1 MRHGIG
7 YKKLG
12 RESSHR
18 KALLRN
24 LATSFVTHGKIKITI
39 TRAKE
44 LRPIVEKLITTAK
57 KDDFNARRQANR
69 ILFSKEATSN
79 LFELATKRM
88 KDRPGGY
95 TRITKYG
102 KRLGDGAE
110 ICSLELVDYH
120 DHEGKA
126 KREAAKEKSEKKQE
140 AEQAEK

>member
-7 YKKLG
+7 YRKLG

-24 LATSFVTHGKIKITI
+24 LATSFLTHGKVNVTI
-39 TRAKE
+39 SKAKE

-57 KDDFNARRQANR
+57 ENNLNSRRKVHSV
-69 ILFSKEATSN
+69 LFSKEAIN
-79 LFELATKRM
+79 HLFEVAGSRM
-88 KDRPGGY
+88 SKRPGGY
-95 TRITKYG
+95 TRITRFG

-110 ICSLELVDYH
+110 MCNLELVDYH

-126 KREAAKEKSEKKQE
+126 KRELKEQKAKKEEAANEGS
-140 AEQAEK
+140 